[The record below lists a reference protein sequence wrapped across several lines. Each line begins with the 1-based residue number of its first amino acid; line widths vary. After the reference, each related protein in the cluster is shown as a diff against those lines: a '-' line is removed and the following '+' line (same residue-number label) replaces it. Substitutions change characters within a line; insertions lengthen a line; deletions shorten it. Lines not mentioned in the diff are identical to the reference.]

1 MQSKLIAMHYIKVFR
16 KQFKQIT
23 LNGIKQKLSYQKTV
37 KNVTN
42 KAKKVVIS
50 SVAILASLAYIYH
63 RESFLNFLTKDGFL
77 GLPAVAAKEEDINI
91 NINTNLRKEF
101 NFIDKVVKK
110 CADAVVYI
118 EIKDPRRFDPE
129 TGQPLT
135 TSNGSGFIIRE
146 DGWILTNAH
155 VVINKPQAVIMV
167 MMQDGSAYPA
177 VLENADLNLDLALL
191 KIYSDEPLPYL
202 SFATS
207 DDLAVGEWVIALG
220 SPLSLSHSV
229 TVGVVSN

>member
-1 MQSKLIAMHYIKVFR
+1 MHFIKVLR
-16 KQFKQIT
+16 NQFKQTT
-23 LNGIKQKLSYQKTV
+23 LNGIKQKLSYQKTA
-37 KNVTN
+37 KNVSKN
-42 KAKKVVIS
+42 AKKVVIS
-50 SVAILASLAYIYH
+50 SVALLASLAYIYH
-63 RESFLNFLTKDGFL
+63 RESFLKFLFKDGL
-77 GLPAVAAKEEDINI
+77 GRALPAVAAKEEDINV

-202 SFATS
+202 SFAKS
-207 DDLAVGEWVIALG
+207 NDLAVGEWVIALG